1 MSRTGSKI
9 SNINRF
15 LYKFLYKLIV
25 QTLFVQTNFQQINL
39 FEILDSI
46 SSDLKW
52 HSHIKNI
59 FNKARKTYYAILKS
73 IKHSDATIL
82 GSVQGA
88 KADVQSVEAM
98 LDSLNIQAVPSQV
111 YRMGPFSVNNNQK
124 RPRLVKVVLPS
135 SRIQKNKYIKHVSSN
150 KIPKLHKNN
159 WCKN

>member
-1 MSRTGSKI
+1 MLKKKSE
-9 SNINRF
+9 NF
-15 LYKFLYKLIV
+15 
-25 QTLFVQTNFQQINL
+25 FQQNIINL

-82 GSVQGA
+82 GSVQRA
-88 KADVQSVEAM
+88 KANVQSVEAM

-111 YRMGPFSVNNNQK
+111 YRIGPFSVNNNQK

-135 SRIQKNKYIKHVSSN
+135 SR
-150 KIPKLHKNN
+150 
-159 WCKN
+159 